1 MSLALAGLPWCALQA
16 ARAQTGTGYGAVWS
30 HEAESR
36 ASQSKEDRAREDKGH
51 QLSDALPDKPSIPPA
66 FIIPAEPLGF
76 SAPGLIYLGERW
88 SFVSLDFL
96 DEDRLLF
103 TFRVPG
109 LIRRGAGD
117 RGDVRQIRALVL
129 ALPQGTVEAEALWQ
143 VHDRTRYIWMLK
155 DGHFLLRDWDGLQQG
170 DASLQMKPFL
180 HFPGPV
186 LWLELDPKQ
195 QYLVTNSREPVS
207 AAHRAG
213 DVANAA
219 DHPSDKDPSPG
230 TPADHPSDKDP
241 SLGASVNHPGDTD
254 PSPGTAT
261 TAAANVVE
269 EGKAP
274 GSRSD
279 MVLRILRRDSGQ
291 VMLVSRVAAAVHL
304 PLNSDG
310 YLESLRGNGERWMLN
325 LDYFHGGSRLLG
337 HVDSTC
343 MPAYDFV
350 SEREILVTV
359 CESSGGHRLVA
370 MDTDGHRLWDVLSTG
385 QGVWPLVVSSP
396 DGLRL
401 VRETLA
407 LKRQV
412 GSYSPIDPD
421 EVKGQLVRVFD
432 AANGKVVLAAPAV
445 PALDGGGN
453 VAISPSGR
461 RVAVLNAGAIE
472 VFELPP
478 PATMPDI
485 DSKLAGH

>member
-1 MSLALAGLPWCALQA
+1 MSLALAGLSWCALPVA
-16 ARAQTGTGYGAVWS
+16 LAQTGTGYGSVWS
-30 HEAESR
+30 NEAKSR
-36 ASQSKEDRAREDKGH
+36 ANESREDKAH
-51 QLSDALPDKPSIPPA
+51 QLSDALPDKPSIPPS

-76 SAPGLIYLGERW
+76 SPPGPIYLGERW
-88 SFVSLDFL
+88 CFASLDFL

-109 LIRRGAGD
+109 LIRRGAED

-129 ALPQGTVEAEALWQ
+129 SLPQGTVEAEALWQ

-155 DGHFLLRDWDGLQQG
+155 DGHFLLRDWDGLQMG
-170 DASLQMKPFL
+170 DGLLQMKPFL

-195 QYLVTNSREPVS
+195 QYLVTNSREPVH
-207 AAHRAG
+207 ADHRAG

-230 TPADHPSDKDP
+230 T
-241 SLGASVNHPGDTD
+241 
-254 PSPGTAT
+254 AT
-261 TAAANVVE
+261 SAAASVVE
-269 EGKAP
+269 EEKAP

-279 MVLRILRRDSGQ
+279 MVLRILRRDSGK

-310 YLESLRGNGERWMLN
+310 YLESLRGSGERWMLN
-325 LDYFHGGSRLLG
+325 LDFFSGGSRLLG

-343 MPAYDFV
+343 IPAFDFV

-385 QGVWPLVVSSP
+385 QGVWPLVASSP

-401 VRETLA
+401 MRETLA
-407 LKRQV
+407 LKHPV

-472 VFELPP
+472 VFELPAP
-478 PATMPDI
+478 TALPDAAEI
-485 DSKLAGH
+485 KIGH

>member
-1 MSLALAGLPWCALQA
+1 MSLALAGLLWCALEA
-16 ARAQTGTGYGAVWS
+16 ARAQAGAAYGPELS

-36 ASQSKEDRAREDKGH
+36 GSKARVDREH

-66 FIIPAEPLGF
+66 FLIPAEPLGF
-76 SAPGLIYLGERW
+76 LPPGPIYLGERW
-88 SFVSLDFL
+88 CFASLDFL

-117 RGDVRQIRALVL
+117 RGDVRQIRAVVL

-143 VHDRTRYIWMLK
+143 VHDRTRYMWMLR
-155 DGHFLLRDWDGLQQG
+155 DGHFLLRDWDGLQMG

-186 LWLELDPKQ
+186 LWMELDPKQ

-207 AAHRAG
+207 A
-213 DVANAA
+213 
-219 DHPSDKDPSPG
+219 DHPGNKDPSPG
-230 TPADHPSDKDP
+230 TP
-241 SLGASVNHPGDTD
+241 
-254 PSPGTAT
+254 T
-261 TAAANVVE
+261 TAAANGVE
-269 EGKAP
+269 EAQAP
-274 GSRSD
+274 AGRSD

-291 VMLVSRVAAAVHL
+291 VMLVSRVATAVHL

-310 YLESLRGNGERWMLN
+310 YLESLRGNGERWMVN
-325 LDYFHGGSRLLG
+325 LDYFKGGSRVLG
-337 HVDSTC
+337 HVDSSC

-350 SEREILVTV
+350 SEREILVTA

-396 DGLRL
+396 DGLRI

-407 LKRQV
+407 LKREV
-412 GSYSPIDPD
+412 DSYSPIDPD

-432 AANGKVVLAAPAV
+432 AATGKVVLVAPAV

-478 PATMPDI
+478 PAAQPDAAG
-485 DSKLAGH
+485 SQAGH

>member
-1 MSLALAGLPWCALQA
+1 
-16 ARAQTGTGYGAVWS
+16 
-30 HEAESR
+30 
-36 ASQSKEDRAREDKGH
+36 
-51 QLSDALPDKPSIPPA
+51 
-66 FIIPAEPLGF
+66 
-76 SAPGLIYLGERW
+76 
-88 SFVSLDFL
+88 
-96 DEDRLLF
+96 
-103 TFRVPG
+103 
-109 LIRRGAGD
+109 
-117 RGDVRQIRALVL
+117 
-129 ALPQGTVEAEALWQ
+129 
-143 VHDRTRYIWMLK
+143 
-155 DGHFLLRDWDGLQQG
+155 
-170 DASLQMKPFL
+170 
-180 HFPGPV
+180 V

-195 QYLVTNSREPVS
+195 QYLVTNSREPRS
-207 AAHRAG
+207 AAHKAG

-230 TPADHPSDKDP
+230 NATDHPSDSDP
-241 SLGASVNHPGDTD
+241 PPGAATTGAASVGD
-254 PSPGTAT
+254 
-261 TAAANVVE
+261 
-269 EGKAP
+269 AP

-310 YLESLRGNGERWMLN
+310 YIESLRGSGERWMLN
-325 LDYFHGGSRLLG
+325 MDYFSGGSRLLG
-337 HVDSTC
+337 HVDSSC

-350 SEREILVTV
+350 SEREILVTA

-370 MDTDGHRLWDVLSTG
+370 MDTDGHHLWDVLSGG

-412 GSYSPIDPD
+412 GSFSPIDPD

-478 PATMPDI
+478 PAALPDAAEI
-485 DSKLAGH
+485 KAGH

>member
-1 MSLALAGLPWCALQA
+1 
-16 ARAQTGTGYGAVWS
+16 
-30 HEAESR
+30 
-36 ASQSKEDRAREDKGH
+36 
-51 QLSDALPDKPSIPPA
+51 
-66 FIIPAEPLGF
+66 
-76 SAPGLIYLGERW
+76 
-88 SFVSLDFL
+88 
-96 DEDRLLF
+96 
-103 TFRVPG
+103 
-109 LIRRGAGD
+109 
-117 RGDVRQIRALVL
+117 
-129 ALPQGTVEAEALWQ
+129 
-143 VHDRTRYIWMLK
+143 
-155 DGHFLLRDWDGLQQG
+155 
-170 DASLQMKPFL
+170 MKPFL

-195 QYLVTNSREPVS
+195 QYLVTNSREPVH
-207 AAHRAG
+207 ADHRAG

-230 TPADHPSDKDP
+230 T
-241 SLGASVNHPGDTD
+241 
-254 PSPGTAT
+254 AT
-261 TAAANVVE
+261 SAAASVVE
-269 EGKAP
+269 EEKAP

-279 MVLRILRRDSGQ
+279 MVLRILRRDSGK

-310 YLESLRGNGERWMLN
+310 YLESLRGSGERWMLN
-325 LDYFHGGSRLLG
+325 LDFFSGGSRLLG

-343 MPAYDFV
+343 IPAFDFV

-385 QGVWPLVVSSP
+385 QGVWPLVASSP

-401 VRETLA
+401 MRETLA
-407 LKRQV
+407 LKHPV

-472 VFELPP
+472 VFELPAP
-478 PATMPDI
+478 TALPDAAEI
-485 DSKLAGH
+485 KIGH